1 MTVTQ
6 DLQKRWQTVTFKDNF
21 VFGKTLELFPD
32 LCLQVVEMITNFK
45 IKHIS
50 YPEREKTIDA
60 RIDSKGIRLDVF
72 VEDEHNR
79 SFDLEM
85 QISNAHDL
93 LKRTRYYQGLIDL
106 EKLKKGNHYSSLGE
120 SFIIFICPFQ
130 LFGQNQHKYIW
141 QTKCINNP
149 NISDTDGVT
158 KIFLSTKGSDFDI
171 STDLLNFLQYV
182 DNSTVSDNFTNRL
195 NCAVEMVKS
204 SEKVRLDFMTFQMAL
219 LESKLE
225 GEEIGREKGR
235 AEGRE
240 EERMQMVQNLL
251 LANTP
256 IEFIS
261 KATGWS
267 KDKLLKI
274 TQSLDQN
281 KNL

>member
-6 DLQKRWQTVTFKDNF
+6 DLQKHWQTVTFKDNF
-21 VFGKTLELFPD
+21 IFGKTLELFPD

-60 RIDSKGIRLDVF
+60 RIDSKGIRLDVY

-141 QTKCINNP
+141 QTKCI
-149 NISDTDGVT
+149 IDTPH
-158 KIFLSTKGSDFDI
+158 
-171 STDLLNFLQYV
+171 
-182 DNSTVSDNFTNRL
+182 
-195 NCAVEMVKS
+195 
-204 SEKVRLDFMTFQMAL
+204 AL
-219 LESKLE
+219 RGL
-225 GEEIGREKGR
+225 R
-235 AEGRE
+235 
-240 EERMQMVQNLL
+240 
-251 LANTP
+251 
-256 IEFIS
+256 S
-261 KATGWS
+261 KAC
-267 KDKLLKI
+267 
-274 TQSLDQN
+274 SLRRGILEIINAQRASQ
-281 KNL
+281 KAPYPVAPI

>member
-6 DLQKRWQTVTFKDNF
+6 ELQKRWQDVTFKDNF

-60 RIDSKGIRLDVF
+60 RIDSKGIRLDVY

-130 LFGQNQHKYIW
+130 LFGQDQHKYIW

-158 KIFLSTKGSDFDI
+158 KIFLSTKGSDSDI
-171 STDLLNFLQYV
+171 STDLFNFLQYV

-204 SEKVRLDFMTFQMAL
+204 SEKVRLDFMTYQMAL

-225 GEEIGREKGR
+225 G
-235 AEGRE
+235 RE
-240 EERMQMVQNLL
+240 ETLL
-251 LANTP
+251 EILRSIMKKLNMSA
-256 IEFIS
+256 E
-261 KATGWS
+261 KAMDFLEIPE
-267 KDKLLKI
+267 DKRNRLLMF
-274 TQSLDQN
+274 LN
-281 KNL
+281 KNQDLN